1 MSGHCRS
8 CGYDGCV
15 CNNDLQ
21 TIPNDLSMNDN
32 LDKKLP
38 SRRYTCE
45 TCGRKGRRSNAKQ
58 ERNRPAICP
67 PCEKYKLYREY
78 VQPSS
83 ILLDK
88 DTMYKSLLI
97 KYQDLIEENKNLEN
111 SLADLQFQNNQL
123 QELSQAIV
131 NR

>member
-1 MSGHCRS
+1 
-8 CGYDGCV
+8 
-15 CNNDLQ
+15 
-21 TIPNDLSMNDN
+21 MNDN